1 MSKHLQQLI
10 AKYRACYEV
19 SPYSIVIEEGHG
31 SPALTRHII
40 QAGFDV
46 DVHALSDK
54 SQLELPPAAEYAFVY
69 GELKRVAD
77 AVSRDRGECAIE
89 VIPFPSSIFSDA
101 RRHFQSEA
109 VLRIRILNDRDADQ
123 HAGPPEQLA
132 LEEVEKQLQNLGIAR
147 R

>member
-1 MSKHLQQLI
+1 MQI
-10 AKYRACYEV
+10 
-19 SPYSIVIEEGHG
+19 
-31 SPALTRHII
+31 
-40 QAGFDV
+40 
-46 DVHALSDK
+46 SDK